1 MSVHSIRSFTT
12 ISIAEQCSSS
22 ARDNNSYS
30 LYRTAARCSPNNPN
44 NPIHQTLFA
53 THYYIFVY
61 LFDIHW
67 LQFYYT
73 YRMANVW
80 QANTLTTPGPAP
92 ANSPNTYTN
101 ITNTSLLPVN
111 TPSSTS
117 STILQQF
124 LTHNSTQKAIHNA
137 VGHFLSLRKEIKEQ
151 ERSFQRTKA
160 ACADG
165 RLPKSLSFDVVTR
178 IQLPKVNSDDPLF
191 FASHIAA
198 IRKHQQTAIEGISKE
213 LLAIKEKTLT
223 HLQQQA
229 ELPKFIQNE
238 NALFHTFV
246 KDFAQRY
253 STKSGTPI
261 TEFPITSALDH
272 FDKHLRSKCQELLLN
287 DISTE
292 RKEKE
297 VAQQES
303 INSNAALEQV
313 VKGAHTSETIRAVAR
328 EEVDNRFNSQL
339 TSLQQAVEE
348 LQQQQKQKAI
358 HLPPRSDIRTQQ
370 KQYHSRPITKQKR
383 DKEQH
388 NHHEGNNQHQHVK
401 FNLQSGKA
409 FQASNSNS
417 SRLSTSALQNTSE
430 PPERGPVSRST
441 MDTTVTAQTRKRSH
455 SYANAQLSEQSSNSM
470 KRSKNTSNQSEP
482 KKEQGARTSRKYNRG
497 TQRPQLV
504 PTRSNRKNNRRRSK
518 TTWMRFNIG

>member
-1 MSVHSIRSFTT
+1 M
-12 ISIAEQCSSS
+12 
-22 ARDNNSYS
+22 
-30 LYRTAARCSPNNPN
+30 
-44 NPIHQTLFA
+44 
-53 THYYIFVY
+53 
-61 LFDIHW
+61 
-67 LQFYYT
+67 
-73 YRMANVW
+73 
-80 QANTLTTPGPAP
+80 
-92 ANSPNTYTN
+92 
-101 ITNTSLLPVN
+101 
-111 TPSSTS
+111 
-117 STILQQF
+117 
-124 LTHNSTQKAIHNA
+124 
-137 VGHFLSLRKEIKEQ
+137 
-151 ERSFQRTKA
+151 
-160 ACADG
+160 
-165 RLPKSLSFDVVTR
+165 
-178 IQLPKVNSDDPLF
+178 
-191 FASHIAA
+191 
-198 IRKHQQTAIEGISKE
+198 
-213 LLAIKEKTLT
+213 
-223 HLQQQA
+223 
-229 ELPKFIQNE
+229 
-238 NALFHTFV
+238 
-246 KDFAQRY
+246 
-253 STKSGTPI
+253 
-261 TEFPITSALDH
+261 
-272 FDKHLRSKCQELLLN
+272 N

-358 HLPPRSDIRTQQ
+358 HLPPRSDGRTQQ

-441 MDTTVTAQTRKRSH
+441 MDTTVTAQRRKRSH

-482 KKEQGARTSRKYNRG
+482 KKEQRGENIQESTTAARSGRNWYQQEATERTTEGEAKQHGCDLTSVDQYWYAYWLHWFSSHTVDWLDTLIRSSG
-497 TQRPQLV
+497 HSQL
-504 PTRSNRKNNRRRSK
+504 SY
-518 TTWMRFNIG
+518 F